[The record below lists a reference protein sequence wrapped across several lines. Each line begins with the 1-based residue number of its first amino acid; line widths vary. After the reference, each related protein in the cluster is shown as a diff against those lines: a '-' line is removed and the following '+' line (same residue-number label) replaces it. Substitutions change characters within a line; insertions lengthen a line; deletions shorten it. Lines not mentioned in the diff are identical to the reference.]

1 MNRLKYGIITGLIV
15 LTGIF
20 AYSGCQ
26 KSNDEKIV
34 PGVNVRPNFKRFIL
48 KMKVPKGVR
57 KSSFV
62 DYMDYYLEKW
72 ESFQV
77 DHPLAERE
85 FKKYF
90 RGSPYR
96 IIWKWDTDGDDK
108 IDYLGVEEYPGIVK
122 GIKRGILVSEDGEI
136 KMYIDR
142 DKGFYTPREKVFDFE
157 RIGFRKGEVE
167 CIRLLFINDEMK
179 FNKNQLENYRKAAK
193 EPSRFSIEIGIFYFQ
208 SLDKDLKVITH
219 WDDKNASYIENMI
232 WKLLW
237 QGDWKIHYII
247 YNPDTVE
254 EAYKIIEEN
263 LSQYRENK
271 SKGLV
276 YDPVN
281 FNPDKLYEELSN
293 RKLYEFWKMWQ
304 PISVPLP

>member
-1 MNRLKYGIITGLIV
+1 MDKVKNILVIIVIILI
-15 LTGIF
+15 
-20 AYSGCQ
+20 SGFFFNCSRKQ
-26 KSNDEKIV
+26 MTEKEKIISKIKT
-34 PGVNVRPNFKRFIL
+34 PE
-48 KMKVPKGVR
+48 GVR
-57 KSSFV
+57 EDFFKDF
-62 DYMDYYLEKW
+62 MNLYLERW
-72 ESFQV
+72 GNYEVEHSM
-77 DHPLAERE
+77 A
-85 FKKYF
+85 KKVLNEYF
-90 RGSPYR
+90 GDSKYR

-193 EPSRFSIEIGIFYFQ
+193 EPSEVSIEIGVFCFQ
-208 SLDKDLKVITH
+208 ALDKDLKVITH
-219 WDDKNASYIENMI
+219 WSDKNASYVEGFYIR
-232 WKLLW
+232 KLLW
-237 QGDWKIHYII
+237 QKDWKVYYLI
-247 YNPDTVE
+247 YGYDEDDVFQLE
-254 EAYKIIEEN
+254 KELL
-263 LSQYRENK
+263 LSYRENK

-293 RKLYEFWKMWQ
+293 RKWYEFWKMWQ